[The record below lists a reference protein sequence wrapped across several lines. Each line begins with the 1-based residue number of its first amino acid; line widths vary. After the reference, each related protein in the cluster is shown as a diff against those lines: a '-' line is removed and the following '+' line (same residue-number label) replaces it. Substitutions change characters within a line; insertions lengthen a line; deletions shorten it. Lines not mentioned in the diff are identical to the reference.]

1 MVGLGFVTA
10 VAYFVAFGSIAGAQA
25 GGQPKLTGQT
35 WQLAKLG
42 RIDRHR
48 AGITAA
54 FTTDGKVSGF
64 SGCNSYSG
72 TYTTSG
78 NSITVSKKLAVT
90 QKACRAAV
98 MAGEKAYL
106 AALTAARTYSIAKG
120 TLTLK
125 TKRGHTLATFGVQS
139 QSLAG
144 TSWNVVDYNNG
155 KQAVV
160 SVMEATKL
168 TAVFDKNGHISGS
181 AGCNHYS
188 GPVKTTP
195 PKITIGPLAATRK
208 SCSTPSGVMEQ
219 ETEYLAALES
229 AATYSIQ
236 GSTLEFRTAGGA
248 LAASLSR
255 AR

>member
-25 GGQPKLTGQT
+25 AGQPKLTGQT

-42 RIDRHR
+42 RIDRQR

-54 FTTDGKVSGF
+54 FTTDGKLSGF
-64 SGCNSYSG
+64 SGCNSYNG

-78 NSITVSKKLAVT
+78 SSITVSKIAVT
-90 QKACRAAV
+90 QKACKRAV

-120 TLTLK
+120 MLTLK
-125 TKRGHTLATFGVQS
+125 TRRGRPLATFGVQS

-144 TSWNVVDYNNG
+144 SSWNVVEYNNG

-160 SVMEATKL
+160 SVLAGTRL
-168 TAVFDKNGHISGS
+168 TAIFDKGGHISGS
-181 AGCNHYS
+181 AGCNEFN

-195 PKITIGPLAATRK
+195 PKIVVGPLSATRK
-208 SCSTPSGVMEQ
+208 SCSTPAGVMEQ
-219 ETEYLAALES
+219 EAGYLAALSS

-236 GSTLEFRTAGGA
+236 GSTLQFRTAGGA
-248 LAASLSR
+248 IAASFSR
-255 AR
+255 AH